1 MPITKAYNWAKGE
14 IEETVTGVKKLVTE
28 SKKALKNSF
37 KAKPAPGKKYLQD
50 LEIGSVFKVFLL
62 TGILVETTPT
72 AAKVIII
79 DSKHPDSD
87 NDYYLGKQS
96 IALTTEVTEVNL

>member
-1 MPITKAYNWAKGE
+1 MTPRQRTKNQKVTAKSAK
-14 IEETVTGVKKLVTE
+14 IKALVN
-28 SKKALKNSF
+28 KALKNGF
-37 KAKPAPGKKYLQD
+37 KSKPAPGKKFLKD
-50 LEIGSVFKVFLL
+50 LDVGSVFEVFLI

-79 DSKHPDSD
+79 DSKFPESE

-96 IALTTEVTEVNL
+96 IALETEVIEVNL

>member
-1 MPITKAYNWAKGE
+1 MTPRQHTKNQKVTAKSAK
-14 IEETVTGVKKLVTE
+14 IKALVN
-28 SKKALKNSF
+28 KALKNGF
-37 KAKPAPGKKYLQD
+37 KSKPAPGKKFLKD
-50 LEIGSVFKVFLL
+50 LDVGSVFEVFLI

-79 DSKHPDSD
+79 DSKFPENE

-96 IALTTEVTEVNL
+96 IALETEVIEVNL

>member
-1 MPITKAYNWAKGE
+1 MIQKLHTNKKIQDVRSAKTKS
-14 IEETVTGVKKLVTE
+14 LV
-28 SKKALKNSF
+28 KKALKNGF

-50 LEIGSVFKVFLL
+50 LEIGSVFKVSLL
-62 TGILVETTPT
+62 IGILVETTPT

-96 IALTTEVTEVNL
+96 IGLETEVIEVNL

>member
-1 MPITKAYNWAKGE
+1 MTPNRIIKHQKKSATSAKIKA
-14 IEETVTGVKKLVTE
+14 LVN
-28 SKKALKNSF
+28 KALKNGF
-37 KAKPAPGKKYLQD
+37 KSKPSPGKKYLKD

>member
-1 MPITKAYNWAKGE
+1 MTPRQRTKNQKVTAKSAK
-14 IEETVTGVKKLVTE
+14 IKALVN
-28 SKKALKNSF
+28 KALKNGF
-37 KAKPAPGKKYLQD
+37 KAKPSPGKKYLKD
-50 LEIGSVFKVFLL
+50 LDVGSVFRVFLL

-79 DSKHPDSD
+79 DSKFPESD

-96 IALTTEVTEVNL
+96 IGLETEVTEVNL

>member
-1 MPITKAYNWAKGE
+1 MIQKLHTNKKIQDVRSAKTKS
-14 IEETVTGVKKLVTE
+14 LV
-28 SKKALKNSF
+28 KKALKNGF

-50 LEIGSVFKVFLL
+50 LEIGSVFKVSLL
-62 TGILVETTPT
+62 IGILVETTPT

-96 IALTTEVTEVNL
+96 IGLTTEVTEVNL

>member
-1 MPITKAYNWAKGE
+1 MTQKLHTKRQRTARSAK
-14 IEETVTGVKKLVTE
+14 TKSLV
-28 SKKALKNSF
+28 KKALKNGF

-50 LEIGSVFKVFLL
+50 LEIGSVFKVSLL
-62 TGILVETTPT
+62 IGILVETTPT

-96 IALTTEVTEVNL
+96 IGLTTEVTEVNL